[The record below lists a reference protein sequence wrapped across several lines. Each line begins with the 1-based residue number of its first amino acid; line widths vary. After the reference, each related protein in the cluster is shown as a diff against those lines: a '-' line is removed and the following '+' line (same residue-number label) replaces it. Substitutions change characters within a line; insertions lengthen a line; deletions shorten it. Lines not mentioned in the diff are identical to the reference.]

1 MVFLMYFMGFVLLT
15 FFVIILIWSLG
26 VLVSLSSWL
35 CSFSLFINFER
46 LFIESF
52 SSKND

>member
-1 MVFLMYFMGFVLLT
+1 MVFLMCFMGLVLLT

-26 VLVSLSSWL
+26 ALVSLSSWI
-35 CSFSLFINFER
+35 CSFSLSINFER